1 MPVNSAKLPST
12 DGPGYESI
20 QIAVL
25 DSNRVSTHTVGA
37 TMTSHICNPSCDFVE
52 IHVSGDDG
60 ILIANVASPA
70 DAQMLDLLPGT
81 HFYGLLDGGR
91 TLRWKAIGA
100 DTVVKVLEVV

>member
-1 MPVNSAKLPST
+1 MPVNSANLPST
-12 DGPGYESI
+12 NGPGYESL

-37 TMTSHICNPSCDFVE
+37 ALTSHTCNPSTDFVE
-52 IHVSGDDG
+52 IHVGGDDG
-60 ILIANVASPA
+60 ILIANVANPT

-81 HFYGLLDGGR
+81 HFYGLLYGGR

>member
-37 TMTSHICNPSCDFVE
+37 TLTSHTCNPSCDFVE

-60 ILIANVASPA
+60 ILIANVASPT

-91 TLRWKAIGA
+91 TLRWRAIGA
-100 DTVVKVLEVV
+100 DTVVKILEVV

>member
-12 DGPGYESI
+12 DGPGYESL

-25 DSNRVSTHTVGA
+25 DSNRVTTHTVGA
-37 TMTSHICNPSCDFVE
+37 SLTSHTCNPSCDFVE
-52 IHVSGDDG
+52 IHVGGGDG
-60 ILIANVASPA
+60 IFIGNVSEPT
-70 DAQMLDLLPGT
+70 DGQMLDLLPGT

-100 DTVVKVLEVV
+100 DTVVKILEMV